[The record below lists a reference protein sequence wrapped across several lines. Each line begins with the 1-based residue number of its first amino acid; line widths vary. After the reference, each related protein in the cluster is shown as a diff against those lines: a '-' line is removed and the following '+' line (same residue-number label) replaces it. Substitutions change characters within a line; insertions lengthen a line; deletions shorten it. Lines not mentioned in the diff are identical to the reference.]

1 MVAQCGRSTAESSMD
16 DPDNDRSLRKHLG
29 RNPKITKSIWE
40 SENYDALH
48 RCLYDG
54 MHWFFSSKNI
64 AIMIRKS
71 GRHRSVANAE
81 LRSNTFTRCSRHQH
95 SVSLLHLSE
104 LDFWENTCAGNFS
117 ECSKQSLRVFRAHH
131 DQVQAE
137 CERRVP
143 VPDAVTGRWKR
154 SRPELTQGPV
164 RPAKDPLDEE
174 DHLPQTSN
182 KRAATVT
189 ATPAETNPSH
199 GILDE
204 DESDSDICM
213 KAPVHWPVV
222 CRNTTS
228 PVRQIRE
235 GSRQPSACFTSCWEM
250 RVMIWNM

>member
-1 MVAQCGRSTAESSMD
+1 MVEIRRS
-16 DPDNDRSLRKHLG
+16 RSPFG
-29 RNPKITKSIWE
+29 NPR
-40 SENYDALH
+40 NYDALH
-48 RCLYDG
+48 RRLYDG

-64 AIMIRKS
+64 AIMIRRS

-81 LRSNTFTRCSRHQH
+81 LWSNTLTRCSRHQH

-104 LDFWENTCAGNFS
+104 LDFWENTCAGNCS
-117 ECSKQSLRVFRAHH
+117 ECSKQSLRVFQAHH

-143 VPDAVTGRWKR
+143 APHAVTGRWKR
-154 SRPELTQGPV
+154 SRPELTEGPV

-182 KRAATVT
+182 KRAATAT

-204 DESDSDICM
+204 VAERLGHLHESARALASCLQKHDVSRKTDQRRIEAAKCM
-213 KAPVHWPVV
+213 FHKLL
-222 CRNTTS
+222 
-228 PVRQIRE
+228 
-235 GSRQPSACFTSCWEM
+235 
-250 RVMIWNM
+250 